1 MGLGILAIAQGAI
14 KIGQKIFQG
23 VKARKEAKI
32 EKAANRL
39 EIQRSSLADVS
50 KFFTPGIVQSNPN
63 LLGQLGSLINPSAG
77 LQAISGAGNALA
89 MAKGDVQPQNANMAA
104 GEQVGGNAGG
114 GMNPILLIGAGIV
127 LLLLLMKKR

>member
-1 MGLGILAIAQGAI
+1 MALGILAIAQGALS
-14 KIGQKIFQG
+14 IGTKIFEV

-32 EKAANRL
+32 VKAENRL

-50 KFFTPGIVQSNPN
+50 KFFTPGIVQSNPK

-104 GEQVGGNAGG
+104 GEQVGGNSGG
-114 GMNPILLIGAGIV
+114 GINPILLIGAGIV
-127 LLLLLMKKR
+127 LLFLFMRKR